1 MGSVHDID
9 NYDITGDGVKVNTTG
24 VSNSKLALFQSILKI
39 DYLGW
44 HFFQDLIVGKSDGNI
59 EVYAYD
65 DGDDSEPIL
74 KYAHVS
80 SYLFLDQFFPLIF
93 SL

>member
-1 MGSVHDID
+1 MPLQPFGLCWPGRKK
-9 NYDITGDGVKVNTTG
+9 NITSRCKWKQTAIKGH
-24 VSNSKLALFQSILKI
+24 SNCYGLAQYSSCLTER
-39 DYLGW
+39 

-80 SYLFLDQFFPLIF
+80 SGLFLDQFFL
-93 SL
+93 

>member
-1 MGSVHDID
+1 MFICKIAWHD
-9 NYDITGDGVKVNTTG
+9 T
-24 VSNSKLALFQSILKI
+24 
-39 DYLGW
+39 
-44 HFFQDLIVGKSDGNI
+44 FFQDLIVGKSDGNI

-80 SYLFLDQFFPLIF
+80 S
-93 SL
+93 